1 LPRNV
6 LIPSLGTVAI
16 IISILFFPAL
26 LSGFP
31 VIRTELIPAFEQLAY
46 ASFLLMLVGLMG
58 VSYGIVQFVK
68 DTPTEHEAG
77 SITEMIVHVLTTS
90 IYARVFAVITV
101 GYALFYSVVSSTL
114 AFRPSEIFSEQY
126 GAAIPSIVT
135 ALCCGP
141 IGQIPRFTVY
151 LTEQIGFLI
160 IPINILLLSLVSP
173 LVGLNGT
180 LALFSYRQSLRK
192 SGSRWG
198 GVGGFGAFMGL
209 FTACPSC
216 AALFFASGIG
226 GAAALSLAASLAS
239 FQTLFV
245 GISVP
250 VLVLTPYL
258 ISRSILR
265 AYGGA
270 CPLPEKSNSTDL
282 IGTP

>member
-1 LPRNV
+1 MPRNV
-6 LIPSLGTVAI
+6 LIPSLGTAAI
-16 IISILFFPAL
+16 ILSIVFFPVL
-26 LSGFP
+26 LLGFP
-31 VIRTELIPAFEQLAY
+31 VIRTELVSVFEQLAY

-58 VSYGIVQFVK
+58 VAYGIAQFVK
-68 DTPTEHEAG
+68 DTHTGPEAR
-77 SITEMIVHVLTTS
+77 SVKEIVIHVLTTS
-90 IYARVFAVITV
+90 TYARVFAVMTV

-114 AFRPSEIFSEQY
+114 AFRPLETFSEQY
-126 GAAIPSIVT
+126 GATVPSIVT
-135 ALCCGP
+135 AFCCGP
-141 IGQIPRFTVY
+141 IGQIPRFTIY

-180 LALFSYRQSLRK
+180 LALFSYRQSLGK
-192 SGSRWG
+192 SGGGWG
-198 GVGGFGAFMGL
+198 GVGGFGAFIGL

-216 AALFFASGIG
+216 AGLFFASGIG

-258 ISRSILR
+258 ISRSILK
-265 AYGGA
+265 AYDGA
-270 CPLPEKSNSTDL
+270 CPLPEQSNPRDL